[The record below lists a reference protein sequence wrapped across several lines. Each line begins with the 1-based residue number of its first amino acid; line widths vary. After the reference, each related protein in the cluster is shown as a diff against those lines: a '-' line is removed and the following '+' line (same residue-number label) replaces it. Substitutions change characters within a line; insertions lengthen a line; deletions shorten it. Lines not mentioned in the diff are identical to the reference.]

1 MSLLAVNIAEFV
13 DQNEMREKLIV
24 VGLWQ
29 KC

>member
-13 DQNEMREKLIV
+13 DQNEMCEKIIL

>member
-1 MSLLAVNIAEFV
+1 MSLLAVIIAEFV
-13 DQNEMREKLIV
+13 DQNEMCEKVIL

>member
-13 DQNEMREKLIV
+13 DRNEMCEKIIL